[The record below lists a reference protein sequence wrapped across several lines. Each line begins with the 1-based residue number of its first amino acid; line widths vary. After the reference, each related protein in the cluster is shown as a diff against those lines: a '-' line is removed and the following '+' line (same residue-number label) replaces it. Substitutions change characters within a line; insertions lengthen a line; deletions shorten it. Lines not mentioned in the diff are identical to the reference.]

1 MKEHTLAAQPTREQ
15 QWVSANNM
23 QVRAKGLSE
32 SLMNSHRGAKRKAVL
47 PKNIQPCFILR
58 LRNCPHVSR
67 IPNPPLTLSL
77 IPERAWRFRP
87 QRLLGEDRERKVV
100 QRGLAVRVQE
110 IGQVAVAPAVP
121 LDQGVLVLPPLVW
134 VYLIWRYVS
143 YVAIFFIIDVS
154 VTVIEVQLFSI
165 FVLNGHVHKVLQ

>member
-1 MKEHTLAAQPTREQ
+1 MLELVKLEVVRLGTLVE
-15 QWVSANNM
+15 
-23 QVRAKGLSE
+23 L
-32 SLMNSHRGAKRKAVL
+32 VL
-47 PKNIQPCFILR
+47 DVGR
-58 LRNCPHVSR
+58 HV
-67 IPNPPLTLSL
+67 P
-77 IPERAWRFRP
+77 
-87 QRLLGEDRERKVV
+87 LLGEDRERKVV

-154 VTVIEVQLFSI
+154 VTVIEVQLFGI